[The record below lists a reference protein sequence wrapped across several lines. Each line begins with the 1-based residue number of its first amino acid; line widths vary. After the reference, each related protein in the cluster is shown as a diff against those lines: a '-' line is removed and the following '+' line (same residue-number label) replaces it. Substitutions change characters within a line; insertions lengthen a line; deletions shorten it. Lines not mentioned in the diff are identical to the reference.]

1 MLDLFLF
8 VLGTTLSGGGGDTAQ
23 MPSGGEA
30 VAMTQS
36 AEDAVPL
43 VVEDSAV
50 TDETTAEPEGGT
62 WNTTGS
68 SDGSS
73 DGSWISN
80 RSDTADSA
88 TADTSWI
95 SNKSTSS
102 ATSGTTTINETS
114 VTIGAGSV
122 IIDGEVSGSG
132 KSLSEDEST
141 GNSLLAGVV
150 ESDPAPSL
158 GAEETFTAE
167 PQIPS
172 GKFTTAAEV
181 KPILEATK
189 GNWVAVR
196 EYDGKDFLYVTHLWA
211 WRCGLLQM
219 RYAVNGGDMQVW
231 PLPPCH
237 ENTNAPNAII
247 ETDGLP
253 YGTFALGSIQ
263 SIQVELLLDDL
274 SEASSAYVRTD
285 VLMP

>member
-36 AEDAVPL
+36 AEATVPL
-43 VVEDSAV
+43 VVEDSVV

-68 SDGSS
+68 SDGS
-73 DGSWISN
+73 WITN
-80 RSDTADSA
+80 RSDTTEST

-102 ATSGTTTINETS
+102 ATSGTTIINETS

-122 IIDGEVSGSG
+122 IIDGDVSGSG
-132 KSLSEDEST
+132 TSLSGGEGS
-141 GNSLLAGVV
+141 GNTLLAGVV
-150 ESDPAPSL
+150 ESDPALSL

-172 GKFTTAAEV
+172 GKFTTAVEV
-181 KPILEATK
+181 KPILDATK
-189 GNWVAVR
+189 GSWVAVR
-196 EYDGKDFLYVTHLWA
+196 EYDGQDFLYVTHLWA
-211 WRCGLLQM
+211 WRCGLLQV

-253 YGTFALGSIQ
+253 YDTYALGSIQ

-274 SEASSAYVRTD
+274 SEVSSAYVRTD